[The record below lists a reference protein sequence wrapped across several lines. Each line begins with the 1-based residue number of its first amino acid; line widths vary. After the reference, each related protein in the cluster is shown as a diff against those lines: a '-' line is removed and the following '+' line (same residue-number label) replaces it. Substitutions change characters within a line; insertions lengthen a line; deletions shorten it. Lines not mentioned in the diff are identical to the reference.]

1 MTWDSSQA
9 IPSVATGIVTSV
21 HTVTH
26 SRERRCARVNS
37 GARPIAAGMTSSIVI
52 RSPPMTS
59 RESRTGAPNRGT
71 LSHGA
76 AVLAAW

>member
-1 MTWDSSQA
+1 MTWDSTQA
-9 IPSVATGIVTSV
+9 IPSVATGIATSV
-21 HTVTH
+21 HAVTH

-37 GARPIAAGMTSSIVI
+37 GAMPTAAGMMSSIVI

-59 RESRTGAPNRGT
+59 RESRIGAPNRGT
-71 LSHGA
+71 LSQGA